1 MRESVLES
9 AWIEDGEYI
18 TLFILNKVECI
29 NGIIHLI
36 KQNIMEVLDIQELN
50 DELFVQIVNDIK
62 YIVENKSGL
71 SRRNTDFQV
80 MLYSNLILCKNEDN
94 SIKSFINC
102 VINKTLTDI
111 HHFIVKKQHFTWDQT
126 FL

>member
-1 MRESVLES
+1 M
-9 AWIEDGEYI
+9 
-18 TLFILNKVECI
+18 
-29 NGIIHLI
+29 
-36 KQNIMEVLDIQELN
+36 DIQELN
-50 DELFVQIVNDIK
+50 DELFVQIVDDIK

-94 SIKSFINC
+94 SIKSFINR

-111 HHFIVKKQHFTWDQT
+111 HYFIVKKQHFTWD
-126 FL
+126 